1 MNKGIMPSGSM
12 NTSNMEASIRLPQHP
27 VWHKSWRRT
36 VRVCERE
43 LHPQGMLRYG
53 SREQIQSGV
62 HFLKKKSCT
71 TRFFY
76 VQENRVYENKQ
87 SNIQMGVLATFCY
100 NPIPDRNKGGKVYL
114 DSLFLSI
121 IVGRTVAKWLLPG
134 WREHVVQTLLIVT
147 DQGVDRIRFEL
158 GVGIA
163 FQDLTS

>member
-62 HFLKKKSCT
+62 HFLKKNHAPLGFSMFKKIEYMKTS
-71 TRFFY
+71 
-76 VQENRVYENKQ
+76 
-87 SNIQMGVLATFCY
+87 
-100 NPIPDRNKGGKVYL
+100 NPIFRWVYQLLFAITQYLTETREGRFIWIHCFYQSQWGGL
-114 DSLFLSI
+114 QQSGFFQGGGSMWCRRFSL
-121 IVGRTVAKWLLPG
+121 
-134 WREHVVQTLLIVT
+134 
-147 DQGVDRIRFEL
+147 
-158 GVGIA
+158 
-163 FQDLTS
+163 